1 MIISLMS
8 QDSKP
13 SRLPPMD
20 GEVFPQLNPPPPE
33 PLRVEELDDR
43 AKARQEKKMLDF
55 VRDKVRSPAM
65 SCDESLYSSTLGS
78 R

>member
-55 VRDKVRSPAM
+55 
-65 SCDESLYSSTLGS
+65 LYNTQRELHRMFSNASSTTSSIL
-78 R
+78 